1 MRLADELEKPS
12 AERLREY
19 GDALP
24 SLYQGLYSP
33 APIYPDYEIFN
44 LEWALSNMAEQL
56 GGDDPL
62 VIAALGGKSARARAE
77 ELVLGTKLMDIDV
90 RKRLANGGAEALAA
104 ANDPMIEFVKAL
116 DAEGRALR
124 KRYEGEVQAV
134 ERAAYAKIAAARFAV
149 LGDSVYPDATFT
161 LRISY
166 GKVAGYQDGEEKI
179 PAFTNFGGVYSK
191 ARERAGEEWYTLP
204 ESWVTA
210 APTVDRSTPFNL
222 VTDHDIIGGNSG
234 SPVIDAKGE
243 VVGLI
248 FDGNIHSLIGN
259 FAYSDVNRPLGVRG
273 QPRDRRRPA

>member
-1 MRLADELEKPS
+1 
-12 AERLREY
+12 
-19 GDALP
+19 
-24 SLYQGLYSP
+24 
-33 APIYPDYEIFN
+33 
-44 LEWALSNMAEQL
+44 
-56 GGDDPL
+56 
-62 VIAALGGKSARARAE
+62 
-77 ELVLGTKLMDIDV
+77 
-90 RKRLANGGAEALAA
+90 
-104 ANDPMIEFVKAL
+104 MIEFVKAL
-116 DAEGRALR
+116 DAEERALR

-149 LGDSVYPDATFT
+149 WATASIPT
-161 LRISY
+161 RPSPCS

-179 PAFTNFGGVYSK
+179 PAFTSFGGVYSK

-259 FAYSDVNRPLGVRG
+259 FAYSDVKARSVSVDSRGIVGALRDVRREAPREGAHRGVSARRAA
-273 QPRDRRRPA
+273 QRRPSWPGSGAVRPRPRLLHRALGERLAPPRRSGAARRSSSAA